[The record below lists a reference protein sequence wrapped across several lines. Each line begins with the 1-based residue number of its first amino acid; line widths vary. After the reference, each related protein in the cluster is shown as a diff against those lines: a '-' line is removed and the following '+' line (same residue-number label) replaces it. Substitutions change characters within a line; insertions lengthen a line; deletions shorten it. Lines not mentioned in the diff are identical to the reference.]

1 MDLPVK
7 ATTETKVQGK
17 GDQKVIID
25 QRGIDII
32 EKTVDHQVLT
42 KEVQEGIQEV
52 QGEEIIPE
60 NEEIEGM
67 QEIGNTEEIQEIVI
81 IIEEMIQE
89 TAAEVKVL
97 QDQDMKENAMI
108 EEGIIQKRGQIEED
122 RRRIFILTSRKRTLI
137 AQEKMEH
144 SGMDFNGLQK
154 QRPN

>member
-1 MDLPVK
+1 
-7 ATTETKVQGK
+7 
-17 GDQKVIID
+17 
-25 QRGIDII
+25 
-32 EKTVDHQVLT
+32 
-42 KEVQEGIQEV
+42 
-52 QGEEIIPE
+52 
-60 NEEIEGM
+60 M